1 MNDRRRPSCQVGLAF
16 VRRGWV
22 QTVLR
27 LGSLEDG
34 TFLEPEVGFCLHGLA
49 NSGGVMEA
57 VCRVQVRRVSA
68 SFWASLCD
76 PRRSVPPRG
85 RLCEARLSTKAYLSP
100 H

>member
-1 MNDRRRPSCQVGLAF
+1 M
-16 VRRGWV
+16 RRGWV